1 MIDQVLAA
9 KSLIPAIVLI
19 IVGPLSIIF
28 ASWIYRF
35 LYAAARRMFGDEAD
49 FFFPPY
55 SGPRRI
61 RVVGILMM
69 VMAVG
74 IILLDVYH
82 PYQR

>member
-55 SGPRRI
+55 AGPRRI
-61 RVVGILMM
+61 RVVGILMI